1 LSEDGAAASANAGAA
16 KLAPRTSMT
25 IRGPNADMKRK
36 PVLLDRSLSASVA
49 TLRREVHHRQK

>member
-1 LSEDGAAASANAGAA
+1 LSGDGAASSANAGAA
-16 KLAPRTSMT
+16 KLTPRTSMT

-49 TLRREVHHRQK
+49 ALRREVHQRQK

>member
-1 LSEDGAAASANAGAA
+1 
-16 KLAPRTSMT
+16 MT